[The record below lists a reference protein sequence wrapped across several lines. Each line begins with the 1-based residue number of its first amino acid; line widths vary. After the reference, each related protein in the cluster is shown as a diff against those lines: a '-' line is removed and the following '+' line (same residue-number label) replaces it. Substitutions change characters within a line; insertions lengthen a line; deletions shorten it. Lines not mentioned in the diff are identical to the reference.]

1 MMTKKELRY
10 RQIIEHQLSGIYNHM
25 CTNLLGWIEEGTTI
39 DEERL
44 TRDQREAVGNVMA
57 IEAEWVL
64 DPEQRE
70 AMSLVQWEE

>member
-1 MMTKKELRY
+1 MV
-10 RQIIEHQLSGIYNHM
+10 H
-25 CTNLLGWIEEGTTI
+25 NLLGWIDENTTI

-44 TRDQREAVGNVMA
+44 TREQRIAVGNVMA

-70 AMSLVQWEE
+70 AMSLVQWED